1 MIAEYRKN
9 HKDKQRPHNT
19 RPDENTCRNG
29 KAHLGTRDA
38 EQAEIPKPAAADHEP
53 VVTAL
58 SEPDQLFLRV
68 DIVCHENGNDC
79 RYQPINEETSGIEV
93 LDAGQINHLHIFT
106 LPFKYNCFT
115 NLYIIPQGTV

>member
-19 RPDENTCRNG
+19 RSDENTCRNG
-29 KAHLGTRDA
+29 KAHLGTGNA
-38 EQAEIPKPAAADHEP
+38 EQAEISKPAAADHEP

-68 DIVCHENGNDC
+68 DILCHENDNDC
-79 RYQPINEETSGIEV
+79 RYQPINEKTSGIEV
-93 LDAGQINHLHIFT
+93 LDAGQIDHLHIFT

-115 NLYIIPQGTV
+115 SLYIIPQGTV

>member
-19 RPDENTCRNG
+19 RSDENTCRNG
-29 KAHLGTRDA
+29 KAHLGTGNA
-38 EQAEIPKPAAADHEP
+38 EQAEISKPAAADHEP

-79 RYQPINEETSGIEV
+79 RYQPINEKTSGIEV
-93 LDAGQINHLHIFT
+93 LDAGQIDHLHIFT

-115 NLYIIPQGTV
+115 SLYIIPQGTV

>member
-19 RPDENTCRNG
+19 RSDENTCRNG
-29 KAHLGTRDA
+29 KAHLGTKNA
-38 EQAEIPKPAAADHEP
+38 EQAEISKPDGADPEP

-79 RYQPINEETSGIEV
+79 RYQPINEKTSGIEV
-93 LDAGQINHLHIFT
+93 LDAGQIDHLHIFT

-115 NLYIIPQGTV
+115 SLYIIPQGTV

>member
-19 RPDENTCRNG
+19 RPDD
-29 KAHLGTRDA
+29 KAHLGTGDA